1 MWNHQRLRSSV
12 ALVLGDFASS
22 PAPAL
27 DTISHSIDLEFGDLA
42 ASSTALPLT
51 SKLTQGDSLHFSGN
65 GVLIYKIEL
74 FFEDL

>member
-12 ALVLGDFASS
+12 ALVSGDLDSS

-27 DTISHSIDLEFGDLA
+27 DTISKSTDLMFGDLA
-42 ASSTALPLT
+42 ASSPALPLT
-51 SKLTQGDSLHFSGN
+51 SKLTQDDSLHFSGN
-65 GVLIYKIEL
+65 GVLSYKI

>member
-12 ALVLGDFASS
+12 ALVSGDFASS
-22 PAPAL
+22 P
-27 DTISHSIDLEFGDLA
+27 
-42 ASSTALPLT
+42 ALPLT